1 MKKYIVL
8 ALFLLVISKIE
19 AQTQITEQELKKH
32 IGFLASDDNSGRYPG
47 EKSNKK
53 IVRYI
58 QSDMKKSGIKTSKQA
73 FTAQLRNK
81 KGTPVKPKVKTWNII
96 GVIEGNDDH
105 LKNEYIVLGAHYD
118 HLGMGGGPST
128 KSDQIG
134 IHHGAD
140 DNASGTAALMEI
152 GEKLAAN
159 KKQLKRSVILIAF
172 GAEEQGLLGSRYFTE
187 NPIVPISSIKVM
199 INMDMVGR
207 LNSQKHVYMGGA
219 GTFPK
224 GEDFMRKLGLE
235 AGVAPM
241 VHAGS
246 VGGSDHVSFYK
257 KEISVLGMHTGGH
270 DQYHTPEDTIDLI
283 NFPGQKMV
291 CEYIYNTIMGLSNYN
306 TPFEFILQD

>member
-1 MKKYIVL
+1 MKKYVIL
-8 ALFLLVISKIE
+8 SLFLFIIGKID
-19 AQTQITEQELKKH
+19 AQTQITAQELKKH
-32 IGFLASDDNSGRYPG
+32 IGFLVSDDNEGRYPG

-58 QSDMKKSGIKTSKQA
+58 RSEMKKSGIKTTIQT

-81 KGTPVKPKVKTWNII
+81 KGTAVKPTVKTWNII
-96 GVIEGNDDH
+96 GVIEGFDAI

-128 KSDQIG
+128 KSDQIA

-152 GEKLAAN
+152 GAQLAAN
-159 KKQLKRSVILIAF
+159 KEKLKRSVILIAF
-172 GAEEQGLLGSRYFTE
+172 GAEEQGLLGSRFFTE
-187 NPIVPISSIKVM
+187 NPNVPLSSIKVM

-207 LNSQKHVYMGGA
+207 LNSEKHVYMGGA
-219 GTFPK
+219 GTFPN
-224 GEDFMRKLGLE
+224 GEGFMKKLGIE
-235 AGVAPM
+235 AGVTPI

-257 KEISVLGMHTGGH
+257 KGISVLGMHTGGH
-270 DQYHTPEDTIDLI
+270 EQYHTPQDTIDLI
-283 NFPGQKMV
+283 NFPGEKMV
-291 CEYIYNTIMGLSNYN
+291 CEYIYNTVMGLANYEI
-306 TPFEFILQD
+306 PYQFILQD

>member
-1 MKKYIVL
+1 MKKYIIL
-8 ALFLLVISKIE
+8 ILFLLIISKIG
-19 AQTQITEQELKKH
+19 AQTQITEQELKAH
-32 IGFLASDDNSGRYPG
+32 IGFLVSDDNAGRYPG
-47 EKSNKK
+47 EKSNKN

-58 QSDMKKSGIKTSKQA
+58 RSEMKKSGIKTSKQA

-81 KGTPVKPKVKTWNII
+81 KGTAVKPAVKTWNII
-96 GVIEGNDDH
+96 GVIEGNDEL

-128 KSDQIG
+128 KSDQIA

-140 DNASGTAALMEI
+140 DNASGSAALLEI

-172 GAEEQGLLGSRYFTE
+172 GAEEQGLLGSRFFTE
-187 NPIVPISSIKVM
+187 NPNIPLSSIKVM

-219 GTFPK
+219 GTFPN
-224 GEDFMRKLGLE
+224 GEAFMKKLGLE

-257 KEISVLGMHTGGH
+257 KGISVLGMHTGGH
-270 DQYHTPEDTIDLI
+270 EQYHTPEDTIDLI
-283 NFPGQKMV
+283 NFPGEKMV
-291 CEYIYNTIMGLSNYN
+291 CEYIYNTVVGLANYN